1 MTIKK
6 NDLIS
11 IIIPAYN
18 EADSIREVIE
28 DVRKGFASHKV
39 EILVIDDGSNDQTAE
54 MAKKGGAKV
63 IQHLHNKGY
72 GASLKSGIRA
82 AAGQFMLFLDA
93 DGQHRAVEALKLIDA
108 ASSTSADMVVGQ
120 RSKMMHSPL
129 WRMPGKWVLGWM
141 ANYLTRRRIPDL
153 NSGLRLINR
162 EVALRYMVLCPN
174 GFSFSTTITMVL
186 INRGFEVLYVPFEIN
201 KRKGKSTV
209 SLSTGLDTLL
219 LIIRIATLID
229 PLRIFIPLSLL
240 IAFIGIAWGI
250 PYALMGNGVSIGSM
264 LAIVTSVL
272 LFSIGLIS
280 DQISQLRLEKM

>member
-18 EADSIREVIE
+18 EADSIREVLE
-28 DVRKGFASHKV
+28 DIRKGFALYKV
-39 EILVIDDGSNDQTAE
+39 EILVIDDGSTDQTAE
-54 MAKKGGAKV
+54 IAEKGGVKV
-63 IQHLHNKGY
+63 IRHLHNKGY

-82 AAGQFMLFLDA
+82 AAGQFVLFMDA
-93 DGQHRAVEALKLIDA
+93 DGQHRALEAIKLVDA
-108 ASSTSADMVVGQ
+108 ATSTSADMVVGQ
-120 RSKMMHSPL
+120 RSRLMHSPM

-141 ANYLTRRRIPDL
+141 ANYLTHRRIPDL

-162 EVALRYMVLCPN
+162 EVVTRYMSLCPN

-186 INRGFEVLYVPFEIN
+186 IHRGYEVSYVPFEIN

-219 LIIRIATLID
+219 LILRIATLID
-229 PLRIFIPLSLL
+229 PLRIFVPLSLL
-240 IAFIGIAWGI
+240 IAFVGIAWGI

-264 LAIVTSVL
+264 LAVVTAIL